1 MANHVLRGSRESGM
15 MYEFNS
21 EFGEEYATLGPA
33 IEHQWS
39 WVWQTTPEQDCERAL
54 DSMRRRIGVH
64 L

>member
-1 MANHVLRGSRESGM
+1 M